1 MNDSTKDTLYKVA
14 DVTKTVIHWGF
25 IPFVI
30 YLGITRSNPRPSILS
45 VYNKGKMDGGHKEDD

>member
-14 DVTKTVIHWGF
+14 DVTKTIIHWGF

-30 YLGITRSNPRPSILS
+30 YLGMTRSNPRPSILKLVS
-45 VYNKGKMDGGHKEDD
+45 PLA